1 MGTYSHAHAV
11 NTPIQPVV
19 RVLRRAGGINSTQA
33 EPDAGRPGVDDAV
46 FFGESDP
53 QLLGNPA
60 RVQRAYI
67 PYRYRTY
74 HWHQSS
80 PTQMVPVVDPQTG
93 EKQFFDT
100 QPAMLNPNG
109 MLIDNP
115 VDGLSVYVALREP
128 LPAPYPFDPLAAG
141 VGTNTVVPDIR
152 ERYRM
157 TKHPSGER
165 PRAVNQLRIGGAL
178 VQSTSGA
185 VPSALADEVLFGGAV
200 FGRNAPNL
208 ATSSAQGAGLWLS
221 AEAAQSATQLYVDAK
236 ALRLPSDVHWS
247 NNEYLAELP
256 DDAGLLQVGDE
267 ILCYSSRNP
276 SAGLFEVASAGRGL
290 LGTRAQPHHA
300 HEAVQFM
307 EDWPVSVL
315 AGDLDATAALIP
327 LGSTQDFPSEGLVL
341 IEDELVHYTHLE
353 GNSLGMPRASSEAG
367 KLDRKGGPL
376 FRGRFGTTPAGHGS
390 GTPVILF
397 PFRYWDRWAE
407 RADAPELAHFDLAI
421 DQPSAWWESC
431 FFMKTDVEGAQIG
444 VLERDDPEVPWDADP
459 ERDPRLVLH
468 WKGDLEGAPLSIA
481 KQSDSL
487 RWRVFVKYSADAFD
501 PKSSLRHGWRQTPR
515 LLRLGAFYYAPQA
528 VLRSV
533 ER

>member
-1 MGTYSHAHAV
+1 
-11 NTPIQPVV
+11 
-19 RVLRRAGGINSTQA
+19 
-33 EPDAGRPGVDDAV
+33 
-46 FFGESDP
+46 
-53 QLLGNPA
+53 
-60 RVQRAYI
+60 
-67 PYRYRTY
+67 
-74 HWHQSS
+74 
-80 PTQMVPVVDPQTG
+80 
-93 EKQFFDT
+93 
-100 QPAMLNPNG
+100 
-109 MLIDNP
+109 
-115 VDGLSVYVALREP
+115 
-128 LPAPYPFDPLAAG
+128 
-141 VGTNTVVPDIR
+141 
-152 ERYRM
+152 
-157 TKHPSGER
+157 
-165 PRAVNQLRIGGAL
+165 
-178 VQSTSGA
+178 
-185 VPSALADEVLFGGAV
+185 VLFGGAV
-200 FGRNAPNL
+200 FARNAPNQ

-221 AEAAQSATQLYVDAK
+221 AEAAQAATQLYVDPK
-236 ALRLPSDVHWS
+236 ALRLPADIQWS
-247 NNEYLAELP
+247 NNEYLSELP
-256 DDAGLLQVGDE
+256 EDAGLLQVGDE
-267 ILCYSSRNP
+267 IVCYSSRTP

-315 AGDLDATAALIP
+315 SGDLSATASLIP

-353 GNSLGMPRASSEAG
+353 GNSLGMPRASGEPG

-376 FRGRFGTTPAGHGS
+376 FRGRFGTTPAGHAS

-407 RADAPELAHFDLAI
+407 RADAPELAHFDLGI

-501 PKSSLRHGWRQTPR
+501 PRLSQRHGWRQTPR
-515 LLRLGAFYYAPQA
+515 LERLGAFYFAPSA